1 MKQYIPNYTKDCVF
15 EKHLNTAL
23 MTKSADLPLVEFV
36 KESWRSLEVIPN
48 IKIMSFEYTEEESD
62 IEINKHIFKRE
73 KKKRKNERFDY
84 KYVNDDRYGK
94 LTTKIHVTVRE
105 KNPDTGEMFEHVYP
119 ITKAMLIP
127 LQDEDG
133 YVYIK
138 GKKYY
143 LIYQMVE
150 KSTYTSSQSVVL
162 KSLNL
167 GIGDVKPL

>member
-133 YVYIK
+133 YLYIK

-150 KSTYTSSQSVVL
+150 KSTL
-162 KSLNL
+162 KRVGACMATCSNIL
-167 GIGDVKPL
+167 I

>member
-133 YVYIK
+133 YLYIK

-143 LIYQMVE
+143 LIYQIVE
-150 KSTYTSSQSVVL
+150 KSTL
-162 KSLNL
+162 KRVGACMATCRKIL
-167 GIGDVKPL
+167 I

>member
-133 YVYIK
+133 YLYIK

-150 KSTYTSSQSVVL
+150 KST
-162 KSLNL
+162 LNKRV
-167 GIGDVKPL
+167 GAGMVTY

>member
-48 IKIMSFEYTEEESD
+48 IKIVGFEYTEEESD
-62 IEINKHIFKRE
+62 IEINNHILKRE

-133 YVYIK
+133 YFYIK

-150 KSTYTSSQSVVL
+150 KST
-162 KSLNL
+162 LNKRV
-167 GIGDVKPL
+167 GASMATY

>member
-133 YVYIK
+133 YLYIK

-150 KSTYTSSQSVVL
+150 KSTL
-162 KSLNL
+162 KRVGACMVTCRKIL
-167 GIGDVKPL
+167 I

>member
-48 IKIMSFEYTEEESD
+48 IKIVGFEYTEEESD

-94 LTTKIHVTVRE
+94 LTTKIHVTGRE

-133 YVYIK
+133 YFYIK

-150 KSTYTSSQSVVL
+150 KST
-162 KSLNL
+162 LNKRV
-167 GIGDVKPL
+167 GASMATY

>member
-48 IKIMSFEYTEEESD
+48 IKIVGFEYTEEESD

-105 KNPDTGEMFEHVYP
+105 KNPDSGEMFEHVYP

-133 YVYIK
+133 YFYIK

-150 KSTYTSSQSVVL
+150 KST
-162 KSLNL
+162 LNKRV
-167 GIGDVKPL
+167 GASMATY

>member
-73 KKKRKNERFDY
+73 KE
-84 KYVNDDRYGK
+84 
-94 LTTKIHVTVRE
+94 T
-105 KNPDTGEMFEHVYP
+105 
-119 ITKAMLIP
+119 
-127 LQDEDG
+127 
-133 YVYIK
+133 
-138 GKKYY
+138 
-143 LIYQMVE
+143 
-150 KSTYTSSQSVVL
+150 
-162 KSLNL
+162 
-167 GIGDVKPL
+167 

>member
-48 IKIMSFEYTEEESD
+48 IKIVGFEYTEEESD

-84 KYVNDDRYGK
+84 KYVDDDRYGK

-133 YVYIK
+133 YLYIK

-167 GIGDVKPL
+167 GIGDSKPL

>member
-48 IKIMSFEYTEEESD
+48 IKIVGFEYTEEESD

-84 KYVNDDRYGK
+84 KYVDDDRYGK

-119 ITKAMLIP
+119 STKAMFVYKRQKVL
-127 LQDEDG
+127 LDLSDG
-133 YVYIK
+133 
-138 GKKYY
+138 GKKYLY
-143 LIYQMVE
+143 FFTVRGVKVPEPWHWGLKTSLID
-150 KSTYTSSQSVVL
+150 
-162 KSLNL
+162 
-167 GIGDVKPL
+167 GDVY